1 MTVPARDQPGASLN
15 EGLGP
20 RWDLRQ
26 GDIVSLGALHDSTLR
41 HLEFDRVI
49 PGRPGVAGQ
58 PGRQRLLKFQEI
70 PDGALQ
76 FLSDLEI
83 AQLSKEGRFRIE
95 AIDESDGRSRGD
107 LPTALDLTSR
117 EEAYI
122 ARHWKYVEVCRSLK
136 PFRKNHATLKPLLEA
151 VADAHGETPPSTS
164 TTFRNYDAYLERG
177 GLLGTAAIVP
187 KRGRGNRNRPWSPA
201 LIDKLRDCLYRA
213 LRLPKG
219 TAEDALAL
227 LKAETEEAY
236 PGTLIEFPSLRT
248 VQRELQRI
256 SQYVKDLL
264 RYGPGY
270 AERKNAAY
278 YERRRPELPLEE
290 VEVDHTT
297 FDIILIDDESD
308 IILGRPDVITIR
320 DRATG
325 VCLGFGIGWEVPS
338 YAAFLE
344 AVRHAMYPKDVSAFP
359 GLKRPYVVYGRWK
372 RMFVDNALH
381 FLGLNIAHA
390 AQQLQFELVELR
402 PLEPWTKGAEE
413 RLFGILNSK
422 IAHNLPGTTL
432 SNVKERGDHRE
443 NLQKPTLTLKEFE
456 AFFVTYIVDD
466 YHWSP
471 HEGLGPLRSLADV
484 PMHLWQRDIDKVKVR
499 SLPDPDT
506 FVALAGDISERTI
519 QHYGIEWDY
528 IQYNSDDVAT
538 IRTNAKHK
546 PGRGRHSG
554 TRYKVTRDPQD
565 IGRIWVYDPYRQRRF
580 EIPAVRQDYAAG
592 LTLHQHQIF
601 IARHKEMLKRRVD
614 IDGLLR
620 VRAAMIR
627 KIEEIRKQR
636 KVQGTERKMAR
647 FFGGQKSKR
656 VRSLVRPQID
666 SAAASAEPLDLE
678 QPIGVVTPETR
689 SKRAPNTT
697 RRGAAG
703 DAKRV
708 RPMTSPSDGP
718 PREGERPL
726 VTETGDSSDVASTPK
741 LPSLDELRARHPDW
755 DEG

>member
-1 MTVPARDQPGASLN
+1 MNVPALDQANTSLN

-58 PGRQRLLKFQEI
+58 PGGQRLLKFQEI
-70 PDGALQ
+70 PDGTLL

-83 AQLSKEGRFRIE
+83 AQLCKEGRFRIE
-95 AIDESDGRSRGD
+95 AIDESDGQSRGD
-107 LPTALDLTSR
+107 LPTALDLTPR
-117 EEAYI
+117 EEAYV

-151 VADAHGETPPSTS
+151 VADAHGEKPPSTS
-164 TTFRNYDAYLERG
+164 TVFRNYDAYLEHG
-177 GLLGTAAIVP
+177 GRLGTAAIAP
-187 KRGRGNRNRPWSPA
+187 KRGRGNRNRPWSPN
-201 LIDKLRDCLYRA
+201 LIVKLRDCLYRI

-219 TAEDALAL
+219 KAGDALAL
-227 LKAETEEAY
+227 LKVETEEAY
-236 PGTLIEFPSLRT
+236 PGTLIELPSLRT
-248 VQRELQRI
+248 AQRELEKI
-256 SQYVKDLL
+256 DQYVKDFL
-264 RYGPGY
+264 RHGPGY

-344 AVRHAMYPKDVSAFP
+344 AVRHAMYPKDLSAFP

-372 RMFVDNALH
+372 RMFVDNGLH

-413 RLFGILNSK
+413 RLFGILNTD

-432 SNVKERGDHRE
+432 SNVKDRGDHRE
-443 NLQKPTLTLKEFE
+443 TIQAPKLTLKEFE
-456 AFFVTYIVDD
+456 AFFVSYIVDD
-466 YHWSP
+466 YHWAP
-471 HEGLGPLRSLADV
+471 HEGLGPLRSLPDV
-484 PMHLWQRDIDKVKVR
+484 PMHLWQRDIGKVKVR
-499 SLPDPDT
+499 DLPDPDT
-506 FVALAGDISERTI
+506 FVALAGDMAERTI

-528 IQYNSDDVAT
+528 ILYNSDDVAA
-538 IRTNAKHK
+538 IRSNPKHK
-546 PGRGRHSG
+546 RGRGRHSG

-565 IGRIWVYDPYRQRRF
+565 LGRVWVYDPYRQRRF
-580 EIPAVRQDYAAG
+580 EIPAIRQDYAAG

-614 IDGLLR
+614 IDGMLR
-620 VRAAMIR
+620 VRAAMLR
-627 KIEEIRKQR
+627 KVEEIRNQR
-636 KVQGTERKMAR
+636 KVQGIQRKLAR
-647 FFGGQKSKR
+647 FSGRQKSKR

-666 SAAASAEPLDLE
+666 SAAASAEMLDLG

-697 RRGAAG
+697 RRGAAS

-708 RPMTSPSDGP
+708 RPMTSASDGP
-718 PREGERPL
+718 PREGQRPL
-726 VTETGDSSDVASTPK
+726 VSEVGDSPDVGPAPK
-741 LPSLDELRARHPDW
+741 PLSPDELRARHPEW
-755 DEG
+755 DED